1 MFLEILDKLIEEKKI
16 NKSVLAKESGIPY
29 TTIDGFYKKGWEN
42 VKLSTLLKLAA
53 YFEVSVDYLV
63 SGEGKRSVAVAKAK
77 KETGDEGEKCEK
89 YTDKEKK
96 VVAAYREGGE
106 KRELIDRIVKGE
118 KLVPFTE
125 EPKKEEAAPVRK
137 RRKDDFIIF

>member
-63 SGEGKRSVAVAKAK
+63 SGEGKRTVAKAK
-77 KETGDEGEKCEK
+77 KEAGDDGEKCEK
-89 YTDKEKK
+89 YTEKEKK

-106 KRELIDRIVKGE
+106 KRELIDRVVNGE
-118 KLVPFTE
+118 KLVSVTE

>member
-1 MFLEILDKLIEEKKI
+1 MFLEILDKLIAEKKI

-63 SGEGKRSVAVAKAK
+63 SGEGKRGTAPK
-77 KETGDEGEKCEK
+77 KEAATESYTEGEK
-89 YTDKEKK
+89 K
-96 VVAAYREGGE
+96 VIAAYREGGE
-106 KRELIDRIVKGE
+106 KRELIDRVVKGE
-118 KLVPFTE
+118 KLVPYTE

>member
-63 SGEGKRSVAVAKAK
+63 LGEGKRTVAKAK
-77 KETGDEGEKCEK
+77 KEAGDDGEKCEK
-89 YTDKEKK
+89 YTEKEKK

-106 KRELIDRIVKGE
+106 KRELIDRVVNGE
-118 KLVPFTE
+118 KLVPYAE
-125 EPKKEEAAPVRK
+125 EPKKEEAAPVRR

>member
-1 MFLEILDKLIEEKKI
+1 MFLKVLDKLIAEKKI

-63 SGEGKRSVAVAKAK
+63 SGEGKRVATPKKDVAV
-77 KETGDEGEKCEK
+77 ES
-89 YTDKEKK
+89 YTEKEKK
-96 VVAAYREGGE
+96 VISVYREGGE
-106 KRELIDRIVKGE
+106 KLGGFIVHKY
-118 KLVPFTE
+118 
-125 EPKKEEAAPVRK
+125 PKKL
-137 RRKDDFIIF
+137 FLHMLHFLTNSM

>member
-1 MFLEILDKLIEEKKI
+1 MFLEILDKLIAEKKI

-63 SGEGKRSVAVAKAK
+63 SGEGKRTVAKAK
-77 KETGDEGEKCEK
+77 KEESNEGEK

-96 VVAAYREGGE
+96 VIKAYREGGD
-106 KRELIDRIVKGE
+106 KKELIDRVVKGE
-118 KLVPFTE
+118 KLVPYAE

>member
-1 MFLEILDKLIEEKKI
+1 MFLEILDKLIAEKKI

-63 SGEGKRSVAVAKAK
+63 SGEGKRTVVKAK
-77 KETGDEGEKCEK
+77 KEESNEGEK

-96 VVAAYREGGE
+96 VIEAYREGGD
-106 KRELIDRIVKGE
+106 KKELIDRVVKGE
-118 KLVPFTE
+118 KLVPYAE
-125 EPKKEEAAPVRK
+125 EPKKEESAPVRK